1 MASSGLAVS
10 NFSFVGLSNLTLTR
24 NSDGLVMNF
33 PKPMS
38 FVLADNTANREQ
50 MTRTDSGKMA
60 RINTY
65 SISQNSEL
73 TISYSSVQPELIA
86 FQLNKSMEPVTG
98 LEVNLPRTVLV
109 PSNSE
114 VPGAILNT
122 QLGYGIV
129 ADEPS
134 KGSYTEQFATQM
146 SQEPYATWNTWK
158 SQTTPAFAIGEHGA
172 LRFTDNLAREQVTLS
187 IPWTIDAA
195 KMTETLLGDF
205 EITATLVDSL
215 NKVHFVR
222 IPSAQVNTSGVS
234 IDASAENFEFR
245 FFVYTPPGR
254 CTPYDLIQTKY
265 TVAC

>member
-1 MASSGLAVS
+1 MASGLAVS

-50 MTRTDSGKMA
+50 MTRTDSGRMS

-98 LEVNLPRTVLV
+98 LEVNLPRTILV
-109 PSNSE
+109 PNTGE
-114 VPGAILNT
+114 IPGATLTT

-134 KGSYTEQFATQM
+134 TGSYTELFATPLE
-146 SQEPYATWNTWK
+146 QENYATWNTWRT
-158 SQTTPAFAIGEHGA
+158 QTTPAFAVGENGA
-172 LRFTDNLAREQVTLS
+172 LRFTNNLVREQVTLS
-187 IPWTIDAA
+187 IPWTINASR
-195 KMTETLLGDF
+195 MTESLLGDF
-205 EITATLVDSL
+205 QITATLVDSL
-215 NKVHFVR
+215 NKVHFVY
-222 IPSAQVNTSGVS
+222 IPSAQVNPSGVS

-245 FFVYTPPGR
+245 FFLYTPGGR
-254 CTPYDLIQTKY
+254 CTPYDLIQTGY